1 MAIAPVRKTPFGRN
15 NGEDAID
22 EGLSMFLA
30 ASSFLHARNDIARIS
45 VVGFGEGGLIAL
57 WALARMPDPAKGVV
71 LSPSRLTQGEKR
83 ADTMN
88 LDAFL
93 KREEAKSIQAPL
105 LLTVGDLESRRS
117 KRTASQ
123 ISEALMKAHRQFRFI
138 RNYPARQRLFH
149 QRHNASWMT
158 C

>member
-1 MAIAPVRKTPFGRN
+1 MHGRMSSEPTYEDAAGRGYHVAAFANAGFVAIAPVRKTPFGRN
-15 NGEDAID
+15 IGEDAID
-22 EGLSMFLA
+22 EGLSTFLA
-30 ASSFLHARNDIARIS
+30 ASSFLHAINDIVRIS

-93 KREEAKSIQAPL
+93 KREEAKAIQAPVP
-105 LLTVGDLESRRS
+105 LTVGDLESRR
-117 KRTASQ
+117 
-123 ISEALMKAHRQFRFI
+123 
-138 RNYPARQRLFH
+138 
-149 QRHNASWMT
+149 
-158 C
+158 